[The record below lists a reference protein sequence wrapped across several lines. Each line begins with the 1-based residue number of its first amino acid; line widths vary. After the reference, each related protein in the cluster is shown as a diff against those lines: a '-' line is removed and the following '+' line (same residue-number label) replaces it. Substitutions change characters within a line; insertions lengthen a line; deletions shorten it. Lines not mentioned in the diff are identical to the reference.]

1 MRSAPQPN
9 TRQSA
14 NIPTKPE
21 KKENPFRLRTR
32 DQVDYET
39 VITEKLIDPLHASFL
54 LDLLQDISEV
64 VLLMQPIVEL
74 LFARI
79 YRLRSRHFA
88 TFQLS
93 NEISYS
99 KAGLQTSRL
108 FSLGNC
114 HMTIPS
120 SNQKSSASMTSFVTH
135 RTLFGLLQTYFS
147 LFNNRQSS

>member
-9 TRQSA
+9 TRYSA

-79 YRLRSRHFA
+79 YRLRSRHIA
-88 TFQLS
+88 TFQRNQLFQG
-93 NEISYS
+93 
-99 KAGLQTSRL
+99 GLQTSRL

>member
-74 LFARI
+74 LFARV

-88 TFQLS
+88 TFQRNQLFQGGIANESSILS
-93 NEISYS
+93 RELSHDDSIIQS
-99 KAGLQTSRL
+99 KVVCIHD
-108 FSLGNC
+108 FIC
-114 HMTIPS
+114 HAQNSFWTS
-120 SNQKSSASMTSFVTH
+120 SNIFFTF
-135 RTLFGLLQTYFS
+135 
-147 LFNNRQSS
+147 

>member
-21 KKENPFRLRTR
+21 KKENLFRLRTR

-74 LFARI
+74 LFARSQ
-79 YRLRSRHFA
+79 RLRSRHFA
-88 TFQLS
+88 TFQRNQLFQGGIANESCILS
-93 NEISYS
+93 
-99 KAGLQTSRL
+99 R
-108 FSLGNC
+108 GNC

-120 SNQKSSASMTSFVTH
+120 SNQKQTASMTSFVTH

-147 LFNNRQSS
+147 LFNKRQSS